1 MLFGNAPHVMS
12 ATGGPVAGKQGF
24 SGVGPPDSGQSPRQ
38 SAKRDRLVRMAP
50 PANDNRGQGMSLGRL
65 RFTGLRVLLVA
76 GTAAILVLLAVT
88 TGLV

>member
-1 MLFGNAPHVMS
+1 MLLANAPAVMS

-24 SGVGPPDSGQSPRQ
+24 SGVGPPDNGASPRP

-50 PANDNRGQGMSLGRL
+50 PANDNRGQGIRLGRL
-65 RFTGLRVLLVA
+65 SFTGLRLLLVV
-76 GTAAILVLLAVT
+76 GCAAVLALLAVT